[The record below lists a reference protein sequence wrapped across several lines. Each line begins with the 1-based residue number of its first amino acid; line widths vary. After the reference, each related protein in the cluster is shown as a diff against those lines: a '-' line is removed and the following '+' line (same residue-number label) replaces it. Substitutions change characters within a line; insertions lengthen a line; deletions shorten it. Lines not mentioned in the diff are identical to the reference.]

1 MCTVLLPTGVNPIAV
16 NKYISL
22 YIYLSD
28 EMKKNEIWVIITGD
42 KCLKALIGK
51 TEKKIELGKRGL
63 ERNIILTRI

>member
-1 MCTVLLPTGVNPIAV
+1 
-16 NKYISL
+16 
-22 YIYLSD
+22 
-28 EMKKNEIWVIITGD
+28 MKKNEIWVIITGD